1 MRNFIMG
8 FIIGALLATAL
19 TAYAAA
25 HIVLVNGGGVELGT
39 ITNPI
44 NIQNV

>member
-8 FIIGALLATAL
+8 FIIGAFLATVV
-19 TAYAAA
+19 TVYAAA
-25 HIVLVNGGGVELGT
+25 SMVWVNGSGVELGT

-44 NIQNV
+44 NVTNV